1 MISWIAE
8 MVCFFCV
15 NEINNEMSGSD
26 TTIIV

>member
-15 NEINNEMSGSD
+15 NEINNEMSGSVVW
-26 TTIIV
+26 IR